1 MYKHACKHKNACIDW
16 LFHSIVS
23 TSHGSSAARWTCRAS
38 YLISTRKVSHEWV
51 RSHMNASY
59 TNESYVSLQT
69 RSHPHDGTPSYI
81 QRETHSHM
89 PNNTHR
95 QVCIML
101 KCEGYSF
108 FIRYSYSLYVYL
120 HIFIHTHTHIYI
132 CTFTYIYIYI
142 CICETHRHMP
152 NSTNKQ
158 QHTSTCTRKTPAQ
171 QLSMAAVPP

>member
-1 MYKHACKHKNACIDW
+1 
-16 LFHSIVS
+16 
-23 TSHGSSAARWTCRAS
+23 
-38 YLISTRKVSHEWV
+38 
-51 RSHMNASY
+51 MNASY

-108 FIRYSYSLYVYL
+108 LLYVYK
-120 HIFIHTHTHIYI
+120 HIFIHAHTDIYI
-132 CTFTYIYIYI
+132 YAHLHIYIYIYI
-142 CICETHRHMP
+142 YIYICETHRHMP

>member
-38 YLISTRKVSHEWV
+38 CLISTRKVSHEWV

-108 FIRYSYSLYVYL
+108 LLYVYK
-120 HIFIHTHTHIYI
+120 HIFIHAHTDIYI
-132 CTFTYIYIYI
+132 YAHLHIYIYIYI
-142 CICETHRHMP
+142 YMYMWDTQAYAKQHKQTTTHKHM
-152 NSTNKQ
+152 
-158 QHTSTCTRKTPAQ
+158 HT
-171 QLSMAAVPP
+171 